1 MKLRD
6 GAIVRL
12 TLGLQENE
20 PSARSGVR
28 APQGHPAARVGH
40 GLERHRQL
48 AVAADPR
55 KAEHRRLDAARRADP
70 RTCSDMPRSFP
81 RRTGG
86 DRGRRRVLAQT

>member
-40 GLERHRQL
+40 GLERRLQL

-70 RTCSDMPRSFP
+70 GISSDMPRSS
-81 RRTGG
+81 RRRAGG
-86 DRGRRRVLAQT
+86 DRGSPPAMAHT